1 MRDSMGQPFDGVL
14 GNSSELRLLEFLLPM
29 HDVEFN
35 ISELA
40 DEVNVS
46 RVTITRVVKKF
57 IVKDILKTRRVAPV
71 TYYSLNY
78 ASPIV
83 QWFQDGNNVF
93 IEMMLGDEILYD
105 IHDAINQRQSMTA
118 KNLPESVSG
127 TPWLIK
133 SPMQIADKGLSL
145 HAAFEGTASGERQP
159 SLWTDEAC
167 IQSGSQTSEKPND
180 QIIHQ
185 RLPSVV

>member
-1 MRDSMGQPFDGVL
+1 MGQPFEGVL
-14 GNSSELRLLEFLLPM
+14 GNSSELRLLEFLLPL

-46 RVTITRVVKKF
+46 RVTITRVARKFVK
-57 IVKDILKTRRVAPV
+57 KDILKTRRVAPV

-83 QWFQDGNNVF
+83 RWFQDGNNVF

-105 IHDAINQRQSMTA
+105 IHDAIKQRQSIKA

-127 TPWLIK
+127 TPWPIK
-133 SPMQIADKGLSL
+133 GPMQIADGGASL
-145 HAAFEGTASGERQP
+145 YTAFEGTASGEPHP
-159 SLWTDEAC
+159 SLWNDETGM
-167 IQSGSQTSEKPND
+167 QSGSKTSEKPGAP
-180 QIIHQ
+180 IIPQ

>member
-1 MRDSMGQPFDGVL
+1 MGQPFDGVL
-14 GNSSELRLLEFLLPM
+14 GNSSELRLLEFLLPL

-40 DEVNVS
+40 DEVTVS

-57 IVKDILKTRRVAPV
+57 VEKDILKTRRVAPV
-71 TYYSLNY
+71 NYYSLNY

-83 QWFQDGNNVF
+83 QWFQDGNNVL

-105 IHDAINQRQSMTA
+105 IHDAIKQRQSMKA

-127 TPWLIK
+127 TPWQIK
-133 SPMQIADKGLSL
+133 RPMQIADGNPGLR
-145 HAAFEGTASGERQP
+145 AAFEGTASGGSHP
-159 SLWTDEAC
+159 SHWNDEIC
-167 IQSGSQTSEKPND
+167 MQSGSQMNEKQSA
-180 QIIHQ
+180 QIMPQI
-185 RLPSVV
+185 LPSVV